1 MRRTELKC
9 RIHIN
14 LGDSTL
20 DGTHILHPHR
30 HLVFCPVDAKD
41 VLSSHIR
48 PSARRTL
55 HGSSTRPALAL
66 ALPSVFFRSFQ
77 RALYLIPHTL
87 LTLLSGAS
95 AALCVSLRDL
105 VLVTQ
110 SASEARHAFEP
121 AFPPF
126 PHAALWKLLA
136 TFPPPVLGKL
146 LAWMM
151 LSEQLEETRLGP
163 LAAPLAMENLVNVKE
178 IQWGCWATPCA
189 PSLARA
195 RTPS

>member
-1 MRRTELKC
+1 M
-9 RIHIN
+9 
-14 LGDSTL
+14 
-20 DGTHILHPHR
+20 
-30 HLVFCPVDAKD
+30 
-41 VLSSHIR
+41 
-48 PSARRTL
+48 
-55 HGSSTRPALAL
+55 
-66 ALPSVFFRSFQ
+66 
-77 RALYLIPHTL
+77 
-87 LTLLSGAS
+87 
-95 AALCVSLRDL
+95 CVSLRDL